1 MTDFERL
8 PGDDVLLLAL
18 AKGATVRSAAE
29 QAGISEATAFRR
41 LRDAAFVAELNRV
54 RGELWNAALG
64 KLTQASS
71 KAVDRLT
78 MLIDDG
84 ESDSVRLAASV
95 KLLELGTRLRD
106 SVEFATR
113 LERLEGTN
121 ESTRQTGAA

>member
-1 MTDFERL
+1 MTDFDRL
-8 PGDDVLLLAL
+8 PGDDALLLAL
-18 AKGATVRSAAE
+18 AKGSTVRSAAE